1 MNYLKRIFYFLSYF
15 HCRIILSYSAEN
27 IHDNMAPINS
37 ESSFNSFFEK
47 LHSFPK
53 LLISLSIG
61 IIVYFIIKIEHL
73 DMLTH
78 AMVGWDTFSLCMIT
92 LNWITFSITTSQQIR
107 EQSKVQDSSRTIIFF
122 IILIA
127 TFASFLAVLLLL
139 ITKHQSTRTETIHL
153 IIAITGMVLS
163 WFLIHTIFTL
173 RYAHIFYGD
182 DEDQPETHAGGLEFP
197 DDKEPDYFDFAYFA
211 FVLGM
216 TFQVSDVQ
224 ISSKRLRKIAMWH
237 GLLSF
242 GYNTIMIALTINLI
256 AGFGN

>member
-1 MNYLKRIFYFLSYF
+1 MS
-15 HCRIILSYSAEN
+15 
-27 IHDNMAPINS
+27 MAKNK
-37 ESSFNSFFEK
+37 SSFVPAFEK

-53 LLISLSIG
+53 LLICLCIG
-61 IIVYFIIKIEHL
+61 VVVYLIIQIKHL
-73 DMLTH
+73 DVLTH
-78 AMVGWDTFSLCMIT
+78 AMIGWDTFSLCMII
-92 LNWITFSITTSQQIR
+92 LSWITFSITTSQQIR

-127 TFASFLAVLLLL
+127 TLASFLAVLLLL
-139 ITKHQSTRTETIHL
+139 ITKHQARSTETVHL

-182 DEDQPETHAGGLEFP
+182 DEDKPGTHAGGLQFP
-197 DDKEPDYFDFAYFA
+197 GDKEPDYFDFAYFA

-224 ISSKRLRKIAMWH
+224 ITSKRLRRIAMFH

-256 AGFGN
+256 AGFGA

>member
-1 MNYLKRIFYFLSYF
+1 MICLCIGVVVYL
-15 HCRIILSYSAEN
+15 IIQ
-27 IHDNMAPINS
+27 
-37 ESSFNSFFEK
+37 
-47 LHSFPK
+47 
-53 LLISLSIG
+53 
-61 IIVYFIIKIEHL
+61 IKHL
-73 DMLTH
+73 DVLTH
-78 AMVGWDTFSLCMIT
+78 AMIGWDTFSLCMII
-92 LNWITFSITTSQQIR
+92 LSWITFSITTSQQIR

-127 TFASFLAVLLLL
+127 TLASFLAVLLLL
-139 ITKHQSTRTETIHL
+139 ITKHQARSTETVHL

-182 DEDQPETHAGGLEFP
+182 DDEKPGTHAGGLEFP
-197 DDKEPDYFDFAYFA
+197 DDKKPDYLDFAYFA

-224 ISSKRLRKIAMWH
+224 ITSKRLRRIAMFH